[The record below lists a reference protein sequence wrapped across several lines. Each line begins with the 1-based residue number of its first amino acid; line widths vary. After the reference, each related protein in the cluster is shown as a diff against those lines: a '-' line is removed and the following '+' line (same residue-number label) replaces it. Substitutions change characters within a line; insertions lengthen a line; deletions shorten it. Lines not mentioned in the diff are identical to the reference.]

1 MKSLVNKYIICGMSL
16 CSAMFFSCDDFLD
29 VAPTSELESVYFENE
44 DRVNRG
50 IGAIYSEIGVL
61 YCPNMG
67 SGAFGDA
74 GPLHKLWM
82 LPGDDI
88 TVNNNSNSDFEAFV
102 ALTTSNG
109 VIKNYWNVLYA
120 TIARANFM
128 LEKLEDP
135 NVLSV
140 IKTENL
146 ADYCKGEA
154 LFLRSYANYCLWD
167 YFRKAPNHNFRIKT
181 IEDAILPPTK
191 GFELLDQAIDDLKTA
206 EGLLPE
212 SWDDKNKGRVFKN
225 SARGLL
231 VKCYLLRACYA
242 DKYNGNSQED
252 YNNAIEWFE
261 KISDVSSIDNVPFGD
276 NFDYR
281 TENNA
286 ESLYEYQASHN
297 IKEDNP
303 WLNGNFGGDAGA
315 MGATYI
321 YQWSHQHTDYMF
333 GGRFGPTKKLVDAFD
348 INDPRYSETIFQTNT
363 KTDDDPSWFGD
374 NKWTVF
380 NGYQFIKYINGDR
393 RGDLDVKYGVTS
405 CNNPRILR
413 LADIKLGVAE
423 AYLQTGNTGAAL
435 KQVNDVRKR
444 ARMSALDGIEA
455 SEPADLVSVTMDD
468 IIDERLRELAG
479 EEGIRFSDMKRWH
492 AAGYIDLSEWA
503 DLSEVEWGYDAS
515 TKDVPFGFDI
525 NTHLLYPIPM
535 AEISSNPLLQ
545 ADGNNPGY
553 N

>member
-1 MKSLVNKYIICGMSL
+1 MKSFINKYMIMSL
-16 CSAMFFSCDDFLD
+16 CLGSTLFTSSCNDFLD
-29 VAPTSELESVYFENE
+29 IEPTSELESVFFENE

-67 SGAFGDA
+67 GGAFGDA

-88 TVNNNSNSDFEAFV
+88 TVHNNSNSAFEAFV
-102 ALTTSNG
+102 TLTPSDG
-109 VIKNYWNVLYA
+109 AIKNYWNIMYA

-135 NVLSV
+135 KVLSV

-181 IEDAILPPTK
+181 IEDAIIEPTS
-191 GFELLDQAIDDLKTA
+191 GFELLDQAITDLKNA
-206 EGLLPE
+206 ENLLPE

-242 DKYNGNSQED
+242 DKYQGNQQED
-252 YNNAIEWFE
+252 YENAITYFE
-261 KISDVSSIDNVPFGD
+261 RISNVSTIEGVAFGD

-286 ESLYEYQASHN
+286 ESLYEYQASNN

-321 YQWSHQHTDYMF
+321 AQWDHGHTEYMF
-333 GGRFGPTKKLVDAFD
+333 GGKYGPTSKLVEIFD
-348 INDPRYSETIFQTNT
+348 TADPRYSETIF
-363 KTDDDPSWFGD
+363 KTSDKTSADPSWFGD
-374 NKWTVF
+374 NKWTMF
-380 NGYQFIKYINGDR
+380 GGYQFIKYINGDR
-393 RGDLDVKYGVTS
+393 RGELDVKYGVTS
-405 CNNPRILR
+405 VNNPRILR
-413 LADIKLGVAE
+413 LADIKLCVAE
-423 AYLQTGNTGAAL
+423 AYLQTGKPVEAL
-435 KQVNDVRKR
+435 KQVNDVRRR
-444 ARMSALDGIEA
+444 ARNS
-455 SEPADLVSVTMDD
+455 SETPSSVPADLQSVDMED
-468 IIDERLRELAG
+468 IMDERLRELAG

-492 AAGYIDLSEWA
+492 AAGYIDLQEWA
-503 DLSEVEWGYDAS
+503 DLSAEEWGYDAS
-515 TKDVPFGFDI
+515 TKDVPFSFDV
-525 NTHLLYPIPM
+525 NTHVLYPIPM
-535 AEISSNPLLQ
+535 SEITSNPLMQ
-545 ADGNNPGY
+545 EDGNNPGY